1 MSEPES
7 EVAFLRT
14 QVIGLE
20 TKICEALSQQS
31 SALAAALHA
40 NATLAQ
46 ILMRQIERNRTGAAH
61 TPDPVAPLLTGLL
74 GGATFST
81 KAREDA
87 DKTPQS
93 ARKSARKRSTIK
105 ESKA

>member
-1 MSEPES
+1 MSEPEP

-31 SALAAALHA
+31 SALAASLHV

-46 ILMRQIERNRTGAAH
+46 ILMRQIERSRMVSANTTDHA
-61 TPDPVAPLLTGLL
+61 APLLTGLL
-74 GGATFST
+74 GGVAST
-81 KAREDA
+81 MRAREETV
-87 DKTPQS
+87 KTPQS
-93 ARKSARKRSTIK
+93 ARKAARKRSTTK
-105 ESKA
+105 ENKA